1 MGPRHRGHPVAE
13 LDAKGRRVLGYFVFM
28 LGAGLVL
35 ESAALWYGVAVMT
48 AGAVCFASGLA
59 TRPTQPREAA

>member
-1 MGPRHRGHPVAE
+1 MAE

-35 ESAALWYGVAVMT
+35 DSSALWYGVLVMI
-48 AGAVCFASGLA
+48 AGAACFAAGVT
-59 TRPTQPREAA
+59 TRPPPGDAA

>member
-1 MGPRHRGHPVAE
+1 VAE

-35 ESAALWYGVAVMT
+35 DSSALWYGVAVMIV
-48 AGAVCFASGLA
+48 GAASFASGVA
-59 TRPTQPREAA
+59 VRPTPPGNAT